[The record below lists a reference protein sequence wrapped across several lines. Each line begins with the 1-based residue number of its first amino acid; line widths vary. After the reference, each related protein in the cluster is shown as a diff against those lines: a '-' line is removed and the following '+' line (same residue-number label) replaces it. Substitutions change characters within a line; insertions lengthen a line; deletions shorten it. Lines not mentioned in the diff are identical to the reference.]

1 MRGRHVHPRREG
13 GFTYLS
19 VIIVVAIIGL
29 VAAASL
35 KLGATVQRSRA
46 EQQLLVIGGAFS
58 DALQSY
64 ADATPAGQPPQPPSL
79 KELLR
84 DPRFPT
90 PRRHLRKI
98 FVDPMT
104 GKAEWGIVYLGG
116 TTGVMAVYSLS
127 DARPVK
133 IGNFPARF
141 QSLAGKRKISEWR
154 FVASGPGT
162 PGMQGANTG
171 AAPPDAQ
178 LPPAPGGQPQGQP
191 FPAPGAG
198 PGFGPGTGTGPLPGS
213 EPVSKPVREPG
224 PEAQPAELP
233 AEAEPEP
240 EPEPSRAPDPES
252 EPRTEPRSRPEP
264 EPGPGPAP
272 QK

>member
-1 MRGRHVHPRREG
+1 MRQHVRRDG

-29 VAAASL
+29 VAAAAL

-46 EQQLLVIGGAFS
+46 EQQLLLIGAAFS

-64 ADATPAGQPPQPPSL
+64 ADATPAGQLPQPPSL
-79 KELLR
+79 KDLLR

-104 GKAEWGIVYLGG
+104 GKDEWGIVYLGAR
-116 TTGVMAVYSLS
+116 TGVVAVYSLS
-127 DARPVK
+127 DAKPVK

-154 FVASGPGT
+154 FVA
-162 PGMQGANTG
+162 
-171 AAPPDAQ
+171 
-178 LPPAPGGQPQGQP
+178 
-191 FPAPGAG
+191 AG
-198 PGFGPGTGTGPLPGS
+198 PGNQGVPQAAPATPPPPGS
-213 EPVSKPVREPG
+213 FLTPQPEPV
-224 PEAQPAELP
+224 PEVQPAQPAQHPP
-233 AEAEPEP
+233 AEPVPQLDTVPEP
-240 EPEPSRAPDPES
+240 EPA
-252 EPRTEPRSRPEP
+252 PEP
-264 EPGPGPAP
+264 PAEEAKEVAAT
-272 QK
+272 QAAI

>member
-1 MRGRHVHPRREG
+1 MRGRHVGRDG

-154 FVASGPGT
+154 FVASGPGA

-178 LPPAPGGQPQGQP
+178 LPPAGQAQGQP
-191 FPAPGAG
+191 FPAPGSG
-198 PGFGPGTGTGPLPGS
+198 PAFGPGTGPLPGP
-213 EPVSKPVREPG
+213 EPVSKPVRERG
-224 PEAQPAELP
+224 PEAQPAEPP

-240 EPEPSRAPDPES
+240 EPEPSRAPDPVQEPEP
-252 EPRTEPRSRPEP
+252 EPRTEPMSRPA
-264 EPGPGPAP
+264 PGPAP

>member
-1 MRGRHVHPRREG
+1 MRHSHARRAG
-13 GFTYLS
+13 GFTYVSL
-19 VIIVVAIIGL
+19 IIMVAIIGL

-46 EQQLLVIGGAFS
+46 EQQLLLIGAAFS

-116 TTGVMAVYSLS
+116 TTGVLAVYSLS
-127 DARPVK
+127 EARPVK

-141 QSLAGKRKISEWR
+141 QGLAGKQKISQWR

-162 PGMQGANTG
+162 PGTPGTQGANTG
-171 AAPPDAQ
+171 AAPPDAASP
-178 LPPAPGGQPQGQP
+178 LAPGGQLPVPRVQP
-191 FPAPGAG
+191 VAPPAE
-198 PGFGPGTGTGPLPGS
+198 TGP
-213 EPVSKPVREPG
+213 EPQRE
-224 PEAQPAELP
+224 L
-233 AEAEPEP
+233 EPQ
-240 EPEPSRAPDPES
+240 
-252 EPRTEPRSRPEP
+252 T
-264 EPGPGPAP
+264 
-272 QK
+272 

>member
-1 MRGRHVHPRREG
+1 MRGRHVGRDG

-104 GKAEWGIVYLGG
+104 GKADWGIVYLGG

-178 LPPAPGGQPQGQP
+178 LPPAGQAQGQP
-191 FPAPGAG
+191 FPAPGSG
-198 PGFGPGTGTGPLPGS
+198 PAFGPGTGPLPGP
-213 EPVSKPVREPG
+213 EPVSKPVGEPG
-224 PEAQPAELP
+224 PEAQPAEPP

-240 EPEPSRAPDPES
+240 EPEPSRAPDPEQEPEP
-252 EPRTEPRSRPEP
+252 EPRTEPRSRPA
-264 EPGPGPAP
+264 PGPAP

>member
-1 MRGRHVHPRREG
+1 MRGRPAHPRREG

-154 FVASGPGT
+154 FVASGPGA
-162 PGMQGANTG
+162 PGTQGANTG
-171 AAPPDAQ
+171 AAPADTPPGAALPQ
-178 LPPAPGGQPQGQP
+178 PLPELPPARPP
-191 FPAPGAG
+191 
-198 PGFGPGTGTGPLPGS
+198 
-213 EPVSKPVREPG
+213 
-224 PEAQPAELP
+224 
-233 AEAEPEP
+233 AEPEP
-240 EPEPSRAPDPES
+240 EPEPAS
-252 EPRTEPRSRPEP
+252 EP
-264 EPGPGPAP
+264 EPRNEAVMPPS
-272 QK
+272 

>member
-1 MRGRHVHPRREG
+1 MRSRPAHPRREG

-29 VAAASL
+29 VTAASL

-162 PGMQGANTG
+162 QGTQGANTG
-171 AAPPDAQ
+171 AAPADAPPGAALPQ
-178 LPPAPGGQPQGQP
+178 PLPELPPARPP
-191 FPAPGAG
+191 
-198 PGFGPGTGTGPLPGS
+198 
-213 EPVSKPVREPG
+213 
-224 PEAQPAELP
+224 
-233 AEAEPEP
+233 AEPEP
-240 EPEPSRAPDPES
+240 EPEPAS
-252 EPRTEPRSRPEP
+252 EP
-264 EPGPGPAP
+264 EPRNEAVMPPT
-272 QK
+272 

>member
-1 MRGRHVHPRREG
+1 MRGRPAHPRREG

-64 ADATPAGQPPQPPSL
+64 ADATPAGQPTQPPSL

-162 PGMQGANTG
+162 PGTQGANTG
-171 AAPPDAQ
+171 AAPADAPPGAALPQ
-178 LPPAPGGQPQGQP
+178 PLPELPPARPP
-191 FPAPGAG
+191 
-198 PGFGPGTGTGPLPGS
+198 
-213 EPVSKPVREPG
+213 
-224 PEAQPAELP
+224 
-233 AEAEPEP
+233 AEPEP
-240 EPEPSRAPDPES
+240 EPEPAS
-252 EPRTEPRSRPEP
+252 EP
-264 EPGPGPAP
+264 EPRNEAVMPPS
-272 QK
+272 

>member
-1 MRGRHVHPRREG
+1 MRHSHARRAG
-13 GFTYLS
+13 GFTYVSL
-19 VIIVVAIIGL
+19 IIMVAIIGL

-46 EQQLLVIGGAFS
+46 EQQLLVIGAAFS

-79 KELLR
+79 KDLLR

-127 DARPVK
+127 QARPVK

-141 QSLAGKRKISEWR
+141 QSLAGKQKISEWR

-162 PGMQGANTG
+162 PGTQGANTG
-171 AAPPDAQ
+171 AAPPDGTSALAPGAQ
-178 LPPAPGGQPQGQP
+178 SQQALPMPGAEPRPQPAPGPNSQPEP
-191 FPAPGAG
+191 G
-198 PGFGPGTGTGPLPGS
+198 PGPGP
-213 EPVSKPVREPG
+213 EPG
-224 PEAQPAELP
+224 PETQPVEPP

-240 EPEPSRAPDPES
+240 EPEPDP
-252 EPRTEPRSRPEP
+252 TPEP
-264 EPGPGPAP
+264 VPAP
-272 QK
+272 SSMQAPRRAAAPQT

>member
-1 MRGRHVHPRREG
+1 MRRPPAPCRRDR

-19 VIIVVAIIGL
+19 VIIMVAIIGL
-29 VAAASL
+29 VAATAL

-46 EQQLLVIGGAFS
+46 EQQLLVIGAAFS

-79 KELLR
+79 RELLR

-98 FVDPMT
+98 FVDPLT

-116 TTGVMAVYSLS
+116 NTGVMAVYSLS
-127 DARPVK
+127 EARPVK

-154 FVASGPGT
+154 FVAGGPGA
-162 PGMQGANTG
+162 PGRQGANTG
-171 AAPPDAQ
+171 AAPADASPAPPGAAPPQ
-178 LPPAPGGQPQGQP
+178 PLPEVPPARP
-191 FPAPGAG
+191 
-198 PGFGPGTGTGPLPGS
+198 
-213 EPVSKPVREPG
+213 
-224 PEAQPAELP
+224 P
-233 AEAEPEP
+233 AEAGPEPESAPEP
-240 EPEPSRAPDPES
+240 EPRNEAVTPPS
-252 EPRTEPRSRPEP
+252 
-264 EPGPGPAP
+264 
-272 QK
+272 

>member
-1 MRGRHVHPRREG
+1 MRGQHGRRAG

-35 KLGATVQRSRA
+35 KLGATIQRSRA
-46 EQQLLVIGGAFS
+46 EQQLLVIGAAFS

-64 ADATPAGQPPQPPSL
+64 ADATPAGELAQPPSL

-104 GKAEWGIVYLGG
+104 GKDEWGIVYLG
-116 TTGVMAVYSLS
+116 TKTGVMAVYSLS
-127 DARPVK
+127 DAKPVK

-141 QSLAGKRKISEWR
+141 QSLVGKRKISEWR
-154 FVASGPGT
+154 FVAAGPGN
-162 PGMQGANTG
+162 QGVPQAAP
-171 AAPPDAQ
+171 AAPP
-178 LPPAPGGQPQGQP
+178 PP
-191 FPAPGAG
+191 
-198 PGFGPGTGTGPLPGS
+198 PGS
-213 EPVSKPVREPG
+213 FLTPQPEPV
-224 PEAQPAELP
+224 PEVQPAQPAQQPP
-233 AEAEPEP
+233 AEPVPEPAPEAEPEP
-240 EPEPSRAPDPES
+240 SAEES
-252 EPRTEPRSRPEP
+252 KEAAGT
-264 EPGPGPAP
+264 
-272 QK
+272 

>member
-1 MRGRHVHPRREG
+1 MRGQPAHPRRDG

-64 ADATPAGQPPQPPSL
+64 ADATPAGQPTQPPSL

-171 AAPPDAQ
+171 AAPADAPPGAALPQ
-178 LPPAPGGQPQGQP
+178 PLPELPPARPP
-191 FPAPGAG
+191 
-198 PGFGPGTGTGPLPGS
+198 
-213 EPVSKPVREPG
+213 
-224 PEAQPAELP
+224 
-233 AEAEPEP
+233 AEPEP
-240 EPEPSRAPDPES
+240 EPES
-252 EPRTEPRSRPEP
+252 EP
-264 EPGPGPAP
+264 EPASEPEPRNEAVMP
-272 QK
+272 PS

>member
-1 MRGRHVHPRREG
+1 MRGRHVGRDG

-104 GKAEWGIVYLGG
+104 GKADWGIVYLGG

-154 FVASGPGT
+154 FVASGPGA

-178 LPPAPGGQPQGQP
+178 LPPAGQAQGQP
-191 FPAPGAG
+191 FPAPGSG
-198 PGFGPGTGTGPLPGS
+198 PAFGPGTGPLPGP
-213 EPVSKPVREPG
+213 EPVSKPVGEPG
-224 PEAQPAELP
+224 PEAQPAEPP

-240 EPEPSRAPDPES
+240 EPEPSRAPDPEQEPEP
-252 EPRTEPRSRPEP
+252 EPRTEPRSRPA
-264 EPGPGPAP
+264 PGPAP

>member
-1 MRGRHVHPRREG
+1 MRGRHVGRDG

-90 PRRHLRKI
+90 PHRHLRKI

-154 FVASGPGT
+154 FVASGPVA

-178 LPPAPGGQPQGQP
+178 LRPAGLAQGQP
-191 FPAPGAG
+191 FPAPGSG
-198 PGFGPGTGTGPLPGS
+198 PAFGPGTEPLPGP

-224 PEAQPAELP
+224 PEAQPTEPP
-233 AEAEPEP
+233 AEAEPDP
-240 EPEPSRAPDPES
+240 EPEPPRAPDPEL
-252 EPRTEPRSRPEP
+252 EPRPEPRSRPEP
-264 EPGPGPAP
+264 GPAP

>member
-1 MRGRHVHPRREG
+1 MRGRPAHPRQEG

-154 FVASGPGT
+154 FVASGPGALGT
-162 PGMQGANTG
+162 QGANTG
-171 AAPPDAQ
+171 AAPADAPPGAALPQ
-178 LPPAPGGQPQGQP
+178 PLPELPPARPP
-191 FPAPGAG
+191 
-198 PGFGPGTGTGPLPGS
+198 
-213 EPVSKPVREPG
+213 
-224 PEAQPAELP
+224 
-233 AEAEPEP
+233 AEPEP
-240 EPEPSRAPDPES
+240 EPEPAS
-252 EPRTEPRSRPEP
+252 EP
-264 EPGPGPAP
+264 EPRNEAVMSPS
-272 QK
+272 